1 MAPQL
6 RLVLW
11 PQLFAVC
18 RLAPDANPPGWA
30 VSGRLWSV
38 TRSPEE
44 LSVVCEQ
51 DQVPADVRAERG
63 WRLLQVRGPL
73 DFGLTGILASLTEPL
88 AGASISVFAF
98 STFDTDYL
106 MVREGDLDQAIA
118 TLNAAR
124 HSILAA
130 TA

>member
-1 MAPQL
+1 MALPL
-6 RLVLW
+6 RLLLW
-11 PQLFAVC
+11 PRHFAVC
-18 RLAPDANPPGWA
+18 RLAPDAHPPEWA
-30 VSGRLWSV
+30 MRGDLWSV

-44 LSVVCEQ
+44 LSLVCEQ
-51 DQVPADVRAERG
+51 DQVPANVQAERG

-88 AGASISVFAF
+88 ARASISVFAF

-118 TLNAAR
+118 TLSAAR
-124 HSILAA
+124 HSVLVA
-130 TA
+130 TD

>member
-1 MAPQL
+1 
-6 RLVLW
+6 
-11 PQLFAVC
+11 
-18 RLAPDANPPGWA
+18 
-30 VSGRLWSV
+30 V

-106 MVREGDLDQAIA
+106 MVREGDLDQGIA

-130 TA
+130 TS